1 MSTTALVVSCLL
13 AVLWGTLAG
22 LDLVSVPQGLLSRPL
37 VAATV
42 AGWIFRHPTGGLAA
56 GMVLELYAL
65 DVLPIGASRYP
76 DWSVAAVA
84 GGVAGALAPAGLA
97 PGIAGLVGL
106 PMAALGGWSLER
118 LRRRNA
124 ASVQRRL
131 ARVADGEAR
140 AIWELQRN
148 GLARDAVRSF
158 ALALIG
164 VSLALLINLTPL
176 PELPRARWLTYAVLA
191 GGIAAALGGAIR
203 SAGSGARRRWLAIG
217 LAVGCLVVLLQ

>member
-1 MSTTALVVSCLL
+1 MIVSPLPFALTL
-13 AVLWGTLAG
+13 LWGTVVG

-42 AGWIFRHPTGGLAA
+42 AGLLLGDLASGLLA

-76 DWSVAAVA
+76 DFSVAAVA
-84 GGVAGALAPAGLA
+84 GGVAAALVPDELA
-97 PGIAGLVGL
+97 VGIAGLVGL
-106 PMAALGGWSLER
+106 PMAALGGWTLQK

-124 ASVQRRL
+124 VSVQRRL
-131 ARVADGEAR
+131 ERVARGDGR

-148 GLARDAVRSF
+148 GFLRDAVRSF
-158 ALALIG
+158 ALALLG
-164 VSLALLINLTPL
+164 VGVAMLVAGIPWDRFSH
-176 PELPRARWLTYAVLA
+176 ARFLSWAVAA

-203 SAGSGARRRWLAIG
+203 SAGSGGRRHW
-217 LAVGCLVVLLQ
+217 LAVGLATGIFAVVMLR

>member
-1 MSTTALVVSCLL
+1 MIVSPLPFALTL
-13 AVLWGTLAG
+13 LWGTVVG

-42 AGWIFRHPTGGLAA
+42 AGLLLGDMASGLLA

-76 DWSVAAVA
+76 DFSVAAVA
-84 GGVAGALAPAGLA
+84 GGVAAALVPDALAV
-97 PGIAGLVGL
+97 GIAGLVGL
-106 PMAALGGWSLER
+106 PMAALGGWTLQK

-124 ASVQRRL
+124 VSVQRRL
-131 ARVADGEAR
+131 ERVAQGDGR

-148 GLARDAVRSF
+148 GFLRDAVRSS
-158 ALALIG
+158 ALALLG
-164 VSLALLINLTPL
+164 VGVAILVAVIPWDRFSH
-176 PELPRARWLTYAVLA
+176 ARFLSWAVAA

-203 SAGSGARRRWLAIG
+203 SAGSGGRRHW
-217 LAVGCLVVLLQ
+217 LAVGLATGIFAVVMLR

>member
-1 MSTTALVVSCLL
+1 MIVSPLPFALTL
-13 AVLWGTLAG
+13 LWGTVVG

-42 AGWIFRHPTGGLAA
+42 AGLLLGDMASGLLA

-76 DWSVAAVA
+76 DFSVAAVA
-84 GGVAGALAPAGLA
+84 GGVAAALVPDALAV
-97 PGIAGLVGL
+97 GIAGLVGL
-106 PMAALGGWSLER
+106 PMAALGGWTLQK

-124 ASVQRRL
+124 VSVQRRL
-131 ARVADGEAR
+131 ERVAQGDGR

-148 GLARDAVRSF
+148 GFLRDAVRSF
-158 ALALIG
+158 ALALLG
-164 VSLALLINLTPL
+164 VGVAILVAVIPWDRFSH
-176 PELPRARWLTYAVLA
+176 ARFLSWAVAA

-203 SAGSGARRRWLAIG
+203 SAGSGGRRHW
-217 LAVGCLVVLLQ
+217 LAVGLATGIFAVVMLR

>member
-1 MSTTALVVSCLL
+1 MMVSPLPFALTL
-13 AVLWGTLAG
+13 LWGTVVG

-42 AGWIFRHPTGGLAA
+42 AGLLLGDLTSGLLA

-76 DWSVAAVA
+76 DFSVAAVA
-84 GGVAGALAPAGLA
+84 GGVAAALVPDALAV
-97 PGIAGLVGL
+97 GIAGLVGL
-106 PMAALGGWSLER
+106 PMAALGGWTLQK

-124 ASVQRRL
+124 VSVQRRL
-131 ARVADGEAR
+131 ERVAHGDGR

-148 GLARDAVRSF
+148 GFLRDAARSF
-158 ALALIG
+158 
-164 VSLALLINLTPL
+164 VLALLGVGVAMLVAVIPWDLFTH
-176 PELPRARWLTYAVLA
+176 ARFLSWAVAA

-203 SAGSGARRRWLAIG
+203 SAGRGGRRHWLTVG
-217 LAVGCLVVLLQ
+217 LATGIFAVVVLR

>member
-1 MSTTALVVSCLL
+1 MMLSPLTFALTL
-13 AVLWGTLAG
+13 LWGTVVG

-42 AGWIFRHPTGGLAA
+42 AGLLLGDVTGGLLA

-76 DWSVAAVA
+76 DFSVAAVA
-84 GGVAGALAPAGLA
+84 GGVAAALVPDAVAVGVAGM
-97 PGIAGLVGL
+97 VGL
-106 PMAALGGWSLER
+106 PMAALGGWTLQK

-124 ASVQRRL
+124 VSVQRRL
-131 ARVADGEAR
+131 DRVAYGDGR

-148 GLARDAVRSF
+148 GFLRDAVRSF
-158 ALALIG
+158 G
-164 VSLALLINLTPL
+164 LALLGVGIAMLAAAIPWDMFTH
-176 PELPRARWLTYAVLA
+176 ARFLSWAVVA

-203 SAGSGARRRWLAIG
+203 SAGRGGRRNW
-217 LAVGCLVVLLQ
+217 LAVGLATGILAVVMLR

>member
-1 MSTTALVVSCLL
+1 MMVSPLPFVL
-13 AVLWGTLAG
+13 TLLWGTVVG

-42 AGWIFRHPTGGLAA
+42 AGLLLGDLASGLLA

-76 DWSVAAVA
+76 DFSVAAVA
-84 GGVAGALAPAGLA
+84 GGVAAALVPDALAV
-97 PGIAGLVGL
+97 GIAGLVGL
-106 PMAALGGWSLER
+106 PMAALGGWTLQK

-124 ASVQRRL
+124 VSVQRRL
-131 ARVADGEAR
+131 ERVAHGDGR

-148 GLARDAVRSF
+148 GFLRDAVRSF
-158 ALALIG
+158 ALALLG
-164 VSLALLINLTPL
+164 VGVAMLVAVVPWGGFTH
-176 PELPRARWLTYAVLA
+176 ARFLSWAVAA

-203 SAGSGARRRWLAIG
+203 SAGRGGRRHW
-217 LAVGCLVVLLQ
+217 LAVGLATGIFAVVMLR